1 MFEDNGDGGR
11 VLYVLFWL
19 MVIAILIMAM
29 VGCKTVQYVPVPET
43 HTEYVYRDRVDS
55 VRVHDSVY
63 VKEIQKGDTVRVV
76 EYRWRDR
83 FQYVS
88 ITDTLILRDTA
99 TVVVEKV
106 VEKVDHSLMK
116 WQKILIW
123 WGITCFVALIL
134 LFIFRVR
141 SLRP

>member
-1 MFEDNGDGGR
+1 MFDDNGDGKR

-19 MVIAILIMAM
+19 TVIALLIMAM
-29 VGCKTVQYVPVPET
+29 VGCKTVEYVPVPET

-63 VKEIQKGDTVRVV
+63 VKEIQKGDTVKVV

-83 FQYVS
+83 FQYIS

-116 WQKILIW
+116 WQKALIW
-123 WGITCFVALIL
+123 WGVFCLLALIAY
-134 LFIFRVR
+134 IIIR
-141 SLRP
+141 LRLRRP